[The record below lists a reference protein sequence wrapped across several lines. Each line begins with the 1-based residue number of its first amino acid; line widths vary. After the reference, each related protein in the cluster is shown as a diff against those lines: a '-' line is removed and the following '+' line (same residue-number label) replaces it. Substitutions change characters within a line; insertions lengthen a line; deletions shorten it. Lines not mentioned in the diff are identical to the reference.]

1 MPSRTRRRHLSRRA
15 GDQVP
20 VSPSSTRTVLPLG
33 SLPGL
38 VTGQERSGL
47 FTIARNLARLQEEDI
62 EEIEALVDLKISR
75 QDKQEAVDEVQEN
88 A

>member
-1 MPSRTRRRHLSRRA
+1 
-15 GDQVP
+15 
-20 VSPSSTRTVLPLG
+20 LG
-33 SLPGL
+33 SSPGL

-47 FTIARNLARLQEEDI
+47 SSRLITIARDLARLPEEDI

-75 QDKQEAVDEVQEN
+75 QDTQEAADEVTEN